1 MRLSEQLGIAVLPY
15 VWDKD
20 GETVMNLDSRKNCPI
35 RHENG
40 NCLVCG
46 GFCLAVNDSICEA
59 LHNAY
64 NSGFCAAVRNKAETE
79 EEPQ

>member
-1 MRLSEQLGIAVLPY
+1 M
-15 VWDKD
+15 
-20 GETVMNLDSRKNCPI
+20 

-64 NSGFCAAVRNKAETE
+64 YKGYRDSEADALYDMPPMGGFHDD
-79 EEPQ
+79 